1 MKEAFNEN
9 EKKLLKIMGRFKQAS
24 FITELVKKF
33 YDSPPMEANVKI
45 ALMIR
50 RINMKCKRYDLDW
63 YIEGQG
69 VGRGGKVVWK
79 AKKTVS

>member
-1 MKEAFNEN
+1 MKEPFNEN
-9 EKKLLKIMGRFKQAS
+9 EKKLIKVMGRFRQAS
-24 FITELVKKF
+24 FITELVKRY
-33 YDSPPMEANVKI
+33 YDNPPMEGNVKI

-50 RINMKCKRYDLDW
+50 RINMKCERYKLDW

-79 AKKTVS
+79 VKRTV